1 MHLSFSTVSGLY
13 KRLDDRASGGDW
25 SNPDSSDDRWHV
37 VRRVRILYD
46 QTQDVLMDG
55 IIPNVSTPYFRH
67 LEVVALN
74 ILGCRTFALKA
85 VRSYWGGM
93 LDANAS
99 TFFEAFS
106 EGEKLADIARFYD
119 RPFGRSLCHAWASG
133 PCALYPEIMLGLR
146 PLSDG
151 WKEWLCDPLNS
162 VDTVSASIETKYGII
177 HCNLDAEHLRVSV
190 PEGTFMILMG
200 VRHGGGNHCF
210 QRRSLISSQDTHEW
224 AKKYRGWTHYPTHVI
239 ESNPIIPGYEGIIM
253 TDVPTVY
260 QLPGDN
266 LFYMSFIG
274 FDGVKYQSFLAE
286 STDLLKWTNMRLAM
300 ECGEQGTFDFGGVVL
315 GAYLYENYQIDS
327 PRVLKKLNGK
337 FYSLYGA
344 YSARGTYEPDPGFQG
359 LASSR
364 DGLLWERE
372 IDESILSIYGPGI
385 VKEWEKDSIY
395 QPWLVEHEGQFY
407 NFYNAKEMP
416 QWTEQI
422 GLATS
427 KDLT

>member
-1 MHLSFSTVSGLY
+1 
-13 KRLDDRASGGDW
+13 
-25 SNPDSSDDRWHV
+25 
-37 VRRVRILYD
+37 
-46 QTQDVLMDG
+46 MDG
-55 IIPNVSTPYFRH
+55 ILPNVSTPYFRH
-67 LEVVALN
+67 LEVIALN
-74 ILGCRTFALKA
+74 TLGYRTSALNA

-99 TFFEAFS
+99 TFFEAFT
-106 EGEKLADIARFYD
+106 EEETLADIAQFYN

-151 WKEWLCDPLNS
+151 WREWSCDPLNC
-162 VDTVSASIETKYGII
+162 VDTASVSIQTKYGTIYC
-177 HCNLDAEHLRVSV
+177 HLDAVNLRVSV

-200 VRHGGGNHCF
+200 VRHTGGNHCF
-210 QRRSLISSQDTHEW
+210 QRMSLISSQDTHEW

-239 ESNPIIPGYEGIIM
+239 KSNPIIPSYEGIIM
-253 TDVPTVY
+253 TDVPTIY
-260 QLPGDN
+260 QLPGDD

-274 FDGVKYQSFLAE
+274 FDGDKYQSFLAE

-344 YSARGTYEPDPGFQG
+344 YSARGAYEPDPGYQG

-364 DGLLWERE
+364 NGLLWER
-372 IDESILSIYGPGI
+372 DKHESILSVFGPGN
-385 VKEWEKDSIY
+385 VKDWEKDSIY
-395 QPWLVEHEGQFY
+395 QPWLVEHEGLFY

-416 QWTEQI
+416 QWIEQI